1 MENIDKIVE
10 LMKVEQDFLKSI
22 QIKMMDNHQILIDN
36 SQHNFEN
43 MEILTKNLGVII
55 NNQEIIVNNQISI
68 INNQKHIVSNQ
79 ITLSVLLKTQT
90 QMLNLLKK
98 LNGESETIEQTQES
112 ILALKEMATQ
122 QFNLEILR
130 EPKTLNH
137 ELILSF

>member
-22 QIKMMDNHQILIDN
+22 QLKMMDNHQILIDN

-43 MEILTKNLGVII
+43 MEVLTKNLGVII

-68 INNQKHIVSNQ
+68 INNQKQIVSNQ

-112 ILALKEMATQ
+112 ILALKEIVTQ

-137 ELILSF
+137 

>member
-22 QIKMMDNHQILIDN
+22 QLKMMDNHQILIDN

-43 MEILTKNLGVII
+43 MEVLTKNLGIII

-90 QMLNLLKK
+90 RMLNLLKK

-112 ILALKEMATQ
+112 ILALKEIVTQ

-130 EPKTLNH
+130 EPKTLNQ
-137 ELILSF
+137 

>member
-22 QIKMMDNHQILIDN
+22 QLKMMDNHQILIDN

-43 MEILTKNLGVII
+43 MEVLTKNLGVII

-90 QMLNLLKK
+90 QILNILKK

-112 ILALKEMATQ
+112 ILALKEIVTQ

-137 ELILSF
+137 

>member
-22 QIKMMDNHQILIDN
+22 QLKMMDNHQILIDN

-43 MEILTKNLGVII
+43 MEVLTKNLGVII

-112 ILALKEMATQ
+112 ILALKEIVTQ

-137 ELILSF
+137 

>member
-22 QIKMMDNHQILIDN
+22 QLKMMDNHQILIDN

-43 MEILTKNLGVII
+43 MEVLTKNLGVII

-90 QMLNLLKK
+90 QILNLLKK

-112 ILALKEMATQ
+112 ILALKEIVTQ

-137 ELILSF
+137 

>member
-22 QIKMMDNHQILIDN
+22 QLKMMDNHQILIDN

-43 MEILTKNLGVII
+43 MEVLTKNLGIII

-90 QMLNLLKK
+90 QILNLLKK

-112 ILALKEMATQ
+112 ILALKEIVTQ

-137 ELILSF
+137 

>member
-22 QIKMMDNHQILIDN
+22 QLKMMDNHQILIDN

-43 MEILTKNLGVII
+43 MEVLTKNLGIII

-90 QMLNLLKK
+90 RMLNLLKK

-112 ILALKEMATQ
+112 ILALKEIVTQ

-137 ELILSF
+137 